1 MITSCQSATYN
12 GLFTTFERYHA
23 LTLIHV
29 GSLRVYQPKSERT
42 GVINPCFPTCKFA
55 KFVTPSICVDNVI
68 DRLYGVSQ
76 MNPADIAL
84 SKMVSPPPASPRDVK
99 DVTGRVVGT
108 WTGDVTPKKGR

>member
-1 MITSCQSATYN
+1 
-12 GLFTTFERYHA
+12 
-23 LTLIHV
+23 
-29 GSLRVYQPKSERT
+29 
-42 GVINPCFPTCKFA
+42 
-55 KFVTPSICVDNVI
+55 
-68 DRLYGVSQ
+68 